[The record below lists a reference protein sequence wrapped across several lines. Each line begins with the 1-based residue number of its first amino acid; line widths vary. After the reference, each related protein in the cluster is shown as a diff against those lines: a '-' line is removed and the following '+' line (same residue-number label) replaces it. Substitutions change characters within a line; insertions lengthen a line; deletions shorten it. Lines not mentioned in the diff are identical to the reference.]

1 VPRGAR
7 TTSSVASTVP
17 IRLWTT
23 HRPSCGS
30 HFLDLLSCKWTIHG
44 PTIPSSIMRPYE
56 QGTSSHTRAQLL
68 LLYEITKNVKS
79 RKKTVQDYRAGG
91 QPAGARTNCCYDMT
105 GRRRCLPSNT
115 DPRRAGL
122 GRAWREQLWR
132 LPVPTSTYLSYSHAY
147 FLALVSSRDCCGF
160 CRYLARETTRETRPV
175 PVVYYYSSLNAVHA
189 CMNNIYDTVRL
200 DRIRDLLDL
209 PLSSRYARRHKLSP
223 PIAGSL

>member
-1 VPRGAR
+1 MPRGAR
-7 TTSSVASTVP
+7 TASSVASTVP

-105 GRRRCLPSNT
+105 GRRRCLPSNGSKT
-115 DPRRAGL
+115 
-122 GRAWREQLWR
+122 GRAWKGVARAALAPSR
-132 LPVPTSTYLSYSHAY
+132 ADLHVPIIQPCI
-147 FLALVSSRDCCGF
+147 FSSFGLF
-160 CRYLARETTRETRPV
+160 TG
-175 PVVYYYSSLNAVHA
+175 
-189 CMNNIYDTVRL
+189 
-200 DRIRDLLDL
+200 LLRFL
-209 PLSSRYARRHKLSP
+209 PLPS
-223 PIAGSL
+223 